1 MSDSLTTVTL
11 TLSDEELEVMI
22 DALDLFR
29 VNTRDQI
36 ASGLYE
42 EDEIEL
48 ESQCEIARRLM
59 ALLGLDLSDGDVEG
73 DD

>member
-11 TLSDEELEVMI
+11 TMSDEELEVMI

-29 VNTRDQI
+29 VNARDQI

-48 ESQCEIARRLM
+48 ESQCEIAGRLM
-59 ALLGLDLSDGDVEG
+59 ALLGVDIRDEEGGDES
-73 DD
+73 

>member
-1 MSDSLTTVTL
+1 M
-11 TLSDEELEVMI
+11 SDEELEVMI

-29 VNTRDQI
+29 VNARDQI

-48 ESQCEIARRLM
+48 ESQCEIAGRLM
-59 ALLGLDLSDGDVEG
+59 ALLGVDIRDEEGGDES
-73 DD
+73 